1 MGSPP
6 DSGQGRGVSR
16 LPDARAWPGGLT
28 GRALTVFVVGLAG
41 LIHLMLTPEHF
52 AEQPLSGLV
61 FTALALFQLALA
73 LLLVWRPTPLVCR
86 LGIWGSTAIV
96 LLFLGT
102 RLIPPP
108 GAAAPEEVEPVGILA
123 TGLELIAVLLLAL
136 ALPDPPTQRRRWR
149 AGWWGVSGALLVLVG
164 WPILTGML
172 QWLPTASPPALTWVT
187 GADWS
192 WRLPALVGSPLP
204 HLWLVAPWWSLPAL
218 PLLALLVGLQ
228 LWQVSHLIQA
238 GRLAPRAR
246 RQGLLSLVPAGL
258 AVPSCCTASTPLLVA
273 LGVPLNLGVL
283 LAPGATAL
291 SLLLL
296 LATVGGLWWQWRRLR
311 RYQHWSQL
319 RQALCTPA
327 EGNPPGVVA
336 GSNPGSRQ
344 PLPSEWAPRLIHQ
357 ALTISPEPS
366 QAERKPQ

>member
-1 MGSPP
+1 MSPP
-6 DSGQGRGVSR
+6 DSGQGSGVSR
-16 LPDARAWPGGLT
+16 RPDARTWPGGLAS
-28 GRALTVFVVGLAG
+28 RALTVLVVGLAG
-41 LIHLMLTPEHF
+41 LIHLALTPEHF
-52 AEQPLSGLV
+52 AEQVLFGLV
-61 FTALALFQLALA
+61 FTVLALFQLTLA
-73 LLLVWRPTPLVCR
+73 LLLVWRPMPLVYR
-86 LGIWGSTAIV
+86 LGIWSSTAIV

-108 GAAAPEEVEPVGILA
+108 GAAVPEAVEPVGVLA
-123 TGLELIAVLLLAL
+123 TGLELAAVLLLAL
-136 ALPDPPTQRRRWR
+136 ALPDPPNQRRRLR

-172 QWLPTASPPALTWVT
+172 QWFPRALPLSLSWVS
-187 GADWS
+187 GAGWS
-192 WRLPALVGSPLP
+192 FRLPALVGSPLP
-204 HLWLVAPWWSLPAL
+204 HLWLVAPWWSLLAL
-218 PLLALLVGLQ
+218 PLLSCLVGLQ
-228 LWQVSHLIQA
+228 LWLTSHLIQA
-238 GRLAPRAR
+238 GRLEPRTR

-296 LATVGGLWWQWRRLR
+296 LATVGGLWRQWHRLR

-327 EGNPPGVVA
+327 EEHPAGVVA
-336 GSNPGSRQ
+336 GSDPGSRQ
-344 PLPSEWAPRLIHQ
+344 LLPAERALRPAHQ

-366 QAERKPQ
+366 QAERKAQ